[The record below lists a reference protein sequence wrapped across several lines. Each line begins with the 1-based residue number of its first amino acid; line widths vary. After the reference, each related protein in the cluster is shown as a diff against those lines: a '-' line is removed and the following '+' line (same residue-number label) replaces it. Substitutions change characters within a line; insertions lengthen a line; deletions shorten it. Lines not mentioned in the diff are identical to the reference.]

1 MRRCVDCVH
10 CLLLL
15 FRLFSRVVVA
25 KIRFVPTCFKQR
37 RHLTGNSER
46 LLIVLVGLPARG
58 KSFIARKLLN
68 YLTWRGNKCQ
78 IFNVGKYRRQAATE
92 LLSHEEHDHH
102 VDAQGKRQ
110 KVGACDADF
119 FDDSNATA
127 AKLRQKAAE
136 VALRD
141 ALEWLEEDTTT
152 TTASSSC
159 CGDSVSNSSLLSL
172 DDSTGTCSLDPFTSG
187 HTSHSARRQTQRIA
201 IFDAT
206 NSTRERRRWIL
217 QECAKASEASGNRT
231 GVVFVES
238 ICDDKELLA
247 ENFNAKISSCPDFED
262 VSQRRRKK
270 ETSKIRISLVA

>member
-1 MRRCVDCVH
+1 
-10 CLLLL
+10 
-15 FRLFSRVVVA
+15 
-25 KIRFVPTCFKQR
+25 
-37 RHLTGNSER
+37 
-46 LLIVLVGLPARG
+46 LIVLVGLPARG

-78 IFNVGKYRRQAATE
+78 IFNVGKYRRQAAAE
-92 LLSHEEHDHH
+92 LRHEEHDHH
-102 VDAQGKRQ
+102 ADASGKRQ

-119 FDDSNATA
+119 FDDSNEA
-127 AKLRQKAAE
+127 ASKLRQRAAE

-141 ALEWLEEDTTT
+141 TLEWLEDNG
-152 TTASSSC
+152 SN
-159 CGDSVSNSSLLSL
+159 GDSSLSSLISDESLSSL
-172 DDSTGTCSLDPFTSG
+172 DSFTSG

-217 QECAKASEASGNRT
+217 QECAKASEASGKRT

-247 ENFNAKISSCPDFED
+247 ENFNVKISSCPDFED
-262 VSQRRRKK
+262 VSEKGD
-270 ETSKIRISLVA
+270 LFV